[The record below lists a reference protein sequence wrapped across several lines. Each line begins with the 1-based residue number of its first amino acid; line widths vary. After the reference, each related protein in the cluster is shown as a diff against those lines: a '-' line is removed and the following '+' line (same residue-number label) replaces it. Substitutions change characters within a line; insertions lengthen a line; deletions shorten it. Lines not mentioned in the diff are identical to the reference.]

1 MAIVAPF
8 PGSGVAR
15 RASGTSRCSP
25 VLVGATVMSMS
36 ERRRRVVLWIVVLL
50 GPVLA
55 LGGGGLYYGL
65 NLHQPWVIAMWLGG
79 TGLWAVVLIVFNR
92 AIKRAMKQDKQAR
105 AGLRTDFPNLPN

>member
-1 MAIVAPF
+1 MGVAIVAPF
-8 PGSGVAR
+8 PWGGVGR
-15 RASGTSRCSP
+15 RASGTSRGSP
-25 VLVGATVMSMS
+25 LSVGATVMSMS

-65 NLHQPWVIAMWLGG
+65 NLQQPWLIAMWLGG
-79 TGLWAVVLIVFNR
+79 TGLWAVVTIVFNR
-92 AIKRAMKQDKQAR
+92 AIKRAMKQD